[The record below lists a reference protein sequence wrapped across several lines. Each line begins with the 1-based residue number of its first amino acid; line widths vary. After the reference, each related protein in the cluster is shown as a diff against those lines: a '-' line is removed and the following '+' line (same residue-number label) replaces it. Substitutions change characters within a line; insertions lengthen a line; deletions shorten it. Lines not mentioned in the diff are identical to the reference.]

1 MSRYAKMVLNL
12 PEEAAATLREWARQQ
27 GRTVDNLVADVV
39 DDWLEQWR
47 REVRLG
53 KRKEKVLNYQRVA
66 TPDNQG
72 RD

>member
-1 MSRYAKMVLNL
+1 MSRYAKLVLNL
-12 PEEAAATLREWARQQ
+12 PEEAAAALREWACQQ